1 MKKII
6 SIILAMLLLI
16 GLMPMNVFAVD
27 ESDHQILGQGRPQE
41 HNIMLPVQGELQF
54 SAEERTV
61 LGASSIV
68 EKDGRVSSVIPDNSV
83 IWIYEKSYDE
93 GTWYGLDN
101 RNGIFQPGSKF
112 WVKEIDKN
120 MDAMEFDENNAKFS
134 SLNRLDINNS
144 GKVLLFGVVDP
155 DGNECII
162 PKERLNLYVQLGDDW
177 DSSDI
182 KALMAGGGKDEQ
194 LQLENVQ
201 LECPEGEGRFARLT
215 LYHFGEPLMMFEE
228 KPLTASVSSGGS
240 GAIIASVAAAIVI
253 AVVAIV
259 LIKKKKQK
267 DS

>member
-1 MKKII
+1 MKKVI

-16 GLMPMNVFAVD
+16 GLMPMSVFAVD
-27 ESDHQILGQGRPQE
+27 ESDQQMLGQGLPQE
-41 HNIMLPVQGELQF
+41 HNIMLPAQGELQF
-54 SAEERTV
+54 GAEERTV

-68 EKDGRVSSVIPDNSV
+68 EKDGRVSSVIPDNTV

-93 GTWYGLDN
+93 GVWYGLDN
-101 RNGIFQPGSKF
+101 RDGIFPPGSKF
-112 WVKEIDKN
+112 WVKVIDKN
-120 MDAMEFDENNAKFS
+120 MDTMEFDENIAKFD
-134 SLNRLDINNS
+134 SLKKLDIDRGS
-144 GKVLLFGVVDP
+144 LIVFGVVDP

-194 LQLENVQ
+194 LQLENIQ

-215 LYHFGEPLMMFEE
+215 LNHFGEPLMMIEE
-228 KPLTASVSSGGS
+228 KPLTASVSSAGS

-259 LIKKKKQK
+259 LIKKNKTAN
-267 DS
+267 